1 MEIDRVALEE
11 WQRNQPL
18 AILQLDPADRIV
30 LRVGGK
36 TLFFLLLFQIMFFKV
51 MMLFKDTFCLKVKE
65 GGVCLFL

>member
-36 TLFFLLLFQIMFFKV
+36 TLFFFSVIISKNVFQGYDAF
-51 MMLFKDTFCLKVKE
+51 
-65 GGVCLFL
+65 